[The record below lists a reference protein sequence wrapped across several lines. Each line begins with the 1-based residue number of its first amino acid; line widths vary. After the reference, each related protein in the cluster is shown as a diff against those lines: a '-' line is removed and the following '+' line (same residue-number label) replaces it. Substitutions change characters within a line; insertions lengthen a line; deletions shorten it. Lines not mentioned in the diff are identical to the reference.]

1 MYRKVKITKG
11 SSGWGGPLVL
21 EQNETC
27 NKVLCVTGGGIHPVA
42 ATIAEM
48 TGAETVDGFK
58 TTVPDEQVLVAV
70 VDCGGTAR
78 CGVYPKKRINTV
90 NLVPVGA
97 VGPLAQYITE
107 DIYVSDV
114 KEDTIA
120 FTDEEVKVEKAVE
133 KHLPEHGTIG
143 FDGRVISMKNGKA
156 YQEIAAKK
164 HGHIVTSE
172 DLIDLIWKDRP
183 ALSTKPAFALELKYT
198 GASTTEKL
206 ARVREAIKQHGA
218 TTHVVASLDDICW
231 ITNLRGRDIDYFP
244 LLLSYAI
251 ITMDEMKL
259 YVDKQKLTEE
269 MCNNLTA
276 TGITFHPYNNIYE
289 DLKHLSSK
297 ETILLD
303 PSRINYALRNCIPEG
318 VSVVESENPSVLM
331 KSVKNET
338 ELHNI
343 EQAHIKD
350 GVAVTRFMHWLKT
363 HVGIS
368 SESPVTELSAA
379 DKLEEFRKEQD
390 GYLWQSFEPIC
401 ASADHAA
408 IVHYSATKDS
418 NVPVT
423 ENGLFLTD
431 TGGGYLEGST
441 DITRTFAF
449 GNVPQN
455 MKEDFT
461 SVLLCNLHLANIV
474 FPYGTTG
481 GSLDVIGRLP
491 LWKRGLDFNHGTGHG
506 VGYLMN
512 IHEEPARFRRYLG
525 NKAPIQDIA
534 LEPGMII
541 TDEPGVYIAGSH
553 GIRTENELMICEGET
568 TAYGRFLYFKPITLV
583 PIDLDA
589 VVPEMMTIEDKE
601 LLNAYHK
608 RVYETLAPHM
618 KEDERKWLAEYT
630 RAI

>member
-1 MYRKVKITKG
+1 MTVSEHIDALRKLMKERGYDIYIVPTDDFHQSENVGAYFQARTFITGFDG
-11 SSGWGGPLVL
+11 S
-21 EQNETC
+21 
-27 NKVLCVTGGGIHPVA
+27 A
-42 ATIAEM
+42 
-48 TGAETVDGFK
+48 
-58 TTVPDEQVLVAV
+58 
-70 VDCGGTAR
+70 GTAIITLDHAGLWTDGR
-78 CGVYPKKRINTV
+78 YFLQAEQQLSGTPVTLYRMLEPGVPSINEF
-90 NLVPVGA
+90 L
-97 VGPLAQYITE
+97 
-107 DIYVSDV
+107 
-114 KEDTIA
+114 
-120 FTDEEVKVEKAVE
+120 E

-156 YQEIAAKK
+156 YQEIAEKK

-183 ALSTKPAFALELKYT
+183 SLSTKPAFALELKYT

-218 TTHVVASLDDICW
+218 TTHVVAVLDDICW

-269 MCNNLTA
+269 MYNNLTA
-276 TGITFHPYNNIYE
+276 AGITFHPYNDIYE
-289 DLKHLSSK
+289 DLKHLDSE
-297 ETILLD
+297 ETVLLD

-461 SVLLCNLHLANIV
+461 SVLLCNLHLANVV

-568 TAYGRFLYFKPITLV
+568 TTYGRFLYFKPITLV

>member
-1 MYRKVKITKG
+1 MSKAKI
-11 SSGWGGPLVL
+11 
-21 EQNETC
+21 
-27 NKVLCVTGGGIHPVA
+27 
-42 ATIAEM
+42 
-48 TGAETVDGFK
+48 
-58 TTVPDEQVLVAV
+58 
-70 VDCGGTAR
+70 
-78 CGVYPKKRINTV
+78 
-90 NLVPVGA
+90 
-97 VGPLAQYITE
+97 
-107 DIYVSDV
+107 
-114 KEDTIA
+114 
-120 FTDEEVKVEKAVE
+120 
-133 KHLPEHGTIG
+133 LP
-143 FDGRVISMKNGKA
+143 
-156 YQEIAAKK
+156 YCEI
-164 HGHIVTSE
+164 
-172 DLIDLIWKDRP
+172 
-183 ALSTKPAFALELKYT
+183 
-198 GASTTEKL
+198 
-206 ARVREAIKQHGA
+206 
-218 TTHVVASLDDICW
+218 C
-231 ITNLRGRDIDYFP
+231 
-244 LLLSYAI
+244 
-251 ITMDEMKL
+251 
-259 YVDKQKLTEE
+259 
-269 MCNNLTA
+269 
-276 TGITFHPYNNIYE
+276 
-289 DLKHLSSK
+289 
-297 ETILLD
+297 
-303 PSRINYALRNCIPEG
+303 
-318 VSVVESENPSVLM
+318 
-331 KSVKNET
+331 KNET

-379 DKLEEFRKEQD
+379 DKLEDFGKNRTNISGRASSQSVPLPNTQQLFTTAQPKIAMYQSRKMVSSLQTPAAVIWKAPQT
-390 GYLWQSFEPIC
+390 LQEPL
-401 ASADHAA
+401 H
-408 IVHYSATKDS
+408 
-418 NVPVT
+418 
-423 ENGLFLTD
+423 
-431 TGGGYLEGST
+431 LEM
-441 DITRTFAF
+441 F
-449 GNVPQN
+449 PQN

-461 SVLLCNLHLANIV
+461 SVLLCNLHLANVV